1 MTLHKFARHIQNCV
15 EHQHC
20 ISGKGGG
27 IAALNVYTTEEHR
40 RYKKLKRYKYAEFR
54 VDEAQQKMTG

>member
-1 MTLHKFARHIQNCV
+1 LPVTYKIASNTS
-15 EHQHC
+15 
-20 ISGKGGG
+20 SGKGGG

-40 RYKKLKRYKYAEFR
+40 WYKELKRYKYAEFR